1 MKRRKFLGFI
11 ATLAF
16 VPNILFAA
24 ESMDYT
30 PGLIKQQ
37 LDLGKTIVV
46 DYAADWCGTCKRQER
61 VINVL
66 RTKNPEYD
74 KKMIFVRVD
83 WDDYSQAPVT
93 TSRNIP
99 RRSTLIVLKGDKEL
113 GRVVAGT
120 GFDQIQELL
129 DKGI

>member
-1 MKRRKFLGFI
+1 MKRRIFLGFI

-83 WDDYSQAPVT
+83 WVEHRETCINAEKRVGQHKHMLRKSQT
-93 TSRNIP
+93 TLQLAS
-99 RRSTLIVLKGDKEL
+99 
-113 GRVVAGT
+113 
-120 GFDQIQELL
+120 
-129 DKGI
+129 